1 MATQLLV
8 NVLAVGPIP
17 ALGSIVV
24 PHGLRSGDQP
34 VTPTQV
40 LCDRASSLAVTNVD
54 STNIY
59 VANLSATVPATA
71 NFRAE
76 YDHSIHATGATP
88 IYWRGYLPPFA
99 APSTA
104 IFGQFSDTSDQPLTS
119 GVNYIAHYNT
129 IESSNGITLTNDT
142 ITGRPTRIT
151 VPQNGVY
158 EFCCSPQF
166 LHTGGG
172 TVTITFWARLDGTN
186 IPRSASSIEMG
197 NNNNRAL
204 PYVSLILPMTTGQYL
219 EWDFYVLGTN
229 TSLETFPAVVGP
241 PAVPVIPS
249 LIVSAKLI
257 GS

>member
-1 MATQLLV
+1 MSIQLLV
-8 NVLAVGPIP
+8 NVLSVGPVAP
-17 ALGSIVV
+17 LGAVTV
-24 PHGLRSGDQP
+24 PHGLTVAGAG
-34 VTPTQV
+34 VVPTQV

-54 STNIY
+54 ATNIY
-59 VANLSATVPATA
+59 IANLSATIPASA

-76 YDHSIHATGATP
+76 FDHSIHATGATP

-99 APSTA
+99 AAGQA
-104 IFGQFSDTSDQPLTS
+104 IYGQFSDTSDQPLTS

-129 IESSNGITLTNDT
+129 IESSNGITLTNDPL
-142 ITGRPTRIT
+142 TGRPTRIT
-151 VPQNGVY
+151 VPQDGVY

-172 TVTITFWARLDGTN
+172 TVTITFWARLDGAN
-186 IPRSASSIEMG
+186 LPRSASSIEMG

-204 PYVSLILPMTTGQYL
+204 PYVSLILPMTAGQFL
-219 EWDFYVLGTN
+219 EWDFYVVGTN

-241 PAVPVIPS
+241 PAVPQIPS